1 VCERASVRLSV
12 FVQMRNARKKSK
24 NSQTLDLDIS
34 LMDSVIDAQPVKTK
48 HVREQGG
55 ERIKQKKGMQTPKK

>member
-1 VCERASVRLSV
+1 
-12 FVQMRNARKKSK
+12 MRNARKKSK